1 MIMKQRKG
9 FLGSVFLVLERRFD
23 EIDPLIVW
31 YLRRSNRAF
40 MGCLILLFLA
50 AVPLMLLILL
60 YGVQELSFSK
70 FLGCIGFFILSMEVV
85 SSILLLSLNEYSNT
99 ANHDDMFR
107 IHNSDFEKHYNCRLV
122 IIIFPQI
129 VLWLVS
135 LLLILP
141 LAVFSFSIFL
151 NFLYLTAIPPLVMIS
166 LSSSCFTNVEHELN
180 VRSFFFLLPSYF
192 ATLMQFTAL
201 GWLLITTLI
210 ILFVSAIGITAQQSG
225 ILVSNSY
232 EWFSIDKIILSQLLL
247 VISGVVGHCRNLF
260 RFAYYRRYFSYW
272 LFVDCIVFSL
282 SYLAILAIV
291 AFMFRQHF

>member
-1 MIMKQRKG
+1 MIMKQCKG
-9 FLGSVFLVLERRFD
+9 FFDSVFLVLERRFD
-23 EIDPLIVW
+23 AIDPLIGW
-31 YLRRSNRAF
+31 YLRRLSRAF
-40 MGCLILLFLA
+40 TGCLILLFLA

-60 YGVQELSFSK
+60 CGVQELSFSK
-70 FLGCIGFFILSMEVV
+70 FLGCIGFFILSMEVA

-107 IHNSDFEKHYNCRLV
+107 MHNSDVENHYNCRLV

-151 NFLYLTAIPPLVMIS
+151 NFLCLTAIPPLVMIS
-166 LSSSCFTNVEHELN
+166 LSSDIFITFENKLS
-180 VRSFFFLLPSYF
+180 VRSFFLILLSSSVTTF
-192 ATLMQFTAL
+192 IL
-201 GWLLITTLI
+201 GVLLIVSL
-210 ILFVSAIGITAQQSG
+210 LSFVSAIGMAVQQSG
-225 ILVSNSY
+225 ILVSKFPIPL
-232 EWFSIDKIILSQLLL
+232 WQFSIDKIILSQLLL
-247 VISGVVGHCRNLF
+247 VISGIVGHCRNLF
-260 RFAYYRRYFSYW
+260 RFAYYRRHFSYW

-282 SYLAILAIV
+282 SYLVILAIV